1 VASDAIS
8 TQVREFLRQYIQSVE
23 QLEIL
28 LLLAG
33 TPNREWTLG
42 AVYEVIRSSE
52 RSVAT
57 RLDEFTEKGFLA
69 CTPGPPATYRYT
81 PKNEMLRSGVTE
93 TAKVYQERRVRV
105 VEAIFSPDLDP
116 IQGFADAFK
125 FRNT

>member
-1 VASDAIS
+1 MASDAIP
-8 TQVREFLRQYIQSVE
+8 TQVREFLRQHIQSVE

-28 LLLAG
+28 LLVAAS
-33 TPNREWTLG
+33 PEREWSIG

-52 RSVAT
+52 RSVTT
-57 RLDEFTEKGFLA
+57 RLEEFTAKGFLV
-69 CTPGPPATYRYT
+69 CSPGPPATYRYA

-93 TAKVYQERRVRV
+93 TAKVYLERRVRV

-116 IQGFADAFK
+116 LQGFADAFK